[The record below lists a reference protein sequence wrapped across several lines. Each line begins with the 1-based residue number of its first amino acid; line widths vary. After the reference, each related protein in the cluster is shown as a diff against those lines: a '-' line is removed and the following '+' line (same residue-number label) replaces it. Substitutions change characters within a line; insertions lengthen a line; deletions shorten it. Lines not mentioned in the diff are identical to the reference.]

1 MLITLFPR
9 ASETYSSLPLFGP
22 VMDDFA
28 DWLERQGYT
37 YGSRRQTLWIVTW
50 MDGYL
55 RRRRIERL
63 QDLTPSAL
71 QRCWKALHRQLPPSA
86 GAIHVMEQFLTLRGL
101 LKPSPGRISSP
112 TEIQVQKYSEYLR
125 DVRGFSRSTIHS
137 HFRAAADLLTHL
149 GFDTQPGRLAGLD
162 ASDLE
167 SFLQKV
173 SKGVNRATLQHTVAA
188 IRGFLRFLAINGQV
202 KPSLESQIDTPRVYR
217 QEQLPRALP
226 WETVQALL
234 QSIPLDTP
242 LGQRDHAMLSL
253 MATYGLRSCEVVA
266 LTLDDIL
273 WRAGLIRIPQTKTGN
288 RLELPLTDETAS
300 MLIEYLRKVPR
311 PTGYRHLFLR
321 MRAPIG
327 TLKPHT
333 VSEAFVAWSRR
344 NGIEIP
350 SHGAHCIRH
359 SYAVHLL
366 RQGTPLKTI
375 GDLLGHRCAESTANY
390 LRLATEELR
399 EVGLAVP
406 RSPSKTEAR

>member
-1 MLITLFPR
+1 
-9 ASETYSSLPLFGP
+9 
-22 VMDDFA
+22 
-28 DWLERQGYT
+28 
-37 YGSRRQTLWIVTW
+37 
-50 MDGYL
+50 
-55 RRRRIERL
+55 
-63 QDLTPSAL
+63 
-71 QRCWKALHRQLPPSA
+71 
-86 GAIHVMEQFLTLRGL
+86 
-101 LKPSPGRISSP
+101 
-112 TEIQVQKYSEYLR
+112 
-125 DVRGFSRSTIHS
+125 
-137 HFRAAADLLTHL
+137 
-149 GFDTQPGRLAGLD
+149 
-162 ASDLE
+162 
-167 SFLQKV
+167 
-173 SKGVNRATLQHTVAA
+173 
-188 IRGFLRFLAINGQV
+188 
-202 KPSLESQIDTPRVYR
+202 
-217 QEQLPRALP
+217 
-226 WETVQALL
+226 
-234 QSIPLDTP
+234 
-242 LGQRDHAMLSL
+242 

-288 RLELPLTDETAS
+288 RLDLPLTDETAS
-300 MLIEYLRKVPR
+300 MLIEYLRKAPR

-406 RSPSKTEAR
+406 RSPSKAEVR

>member
-1 MLITLFPR
+1 
-9 ASETYSSLPLFGP
+9 
-22 VMDDFA
+22 
-28 DWLERQGYT
+28 
-37 YGSRRQTLWIVTW
+37 
-50 MDGYL
+50 
-55 RRRRIERL
+55 
-63 QDLTPSAL
+63 
-71 QRCWKALHRQLPPSA
+71 
-86 GAIHVMEQFLTLRGL
+86 
-101 LKPSPGRISSP
+101 
-112 TEIQVQKYSEYLR
+112 
-125 DVRGFSRSTIHS
+125 
-137 HFRAAADLLTHL
+137 
-149 GFDTQPGRLAGLD
+149 
-162 ASDLE
+162 
-167 SFLQKV
+167 
-173 SKGVNRATLQHTVAA
+173 
-188 IRGFLRFLAINGQV
+188 
-202 KPSLESQIDTPRVYR
+202 
-217 QEQLPRALP
+217 
-226 WETVQALL
+226 
-234 QSIPLDTP
+234 
-242 LGQRDHAMLSL
+242 MLSL

-359 SYAVHLL
+359 SYAIHLL

-406 RSPSKTEAR
+406 RSPSKTEVR